1 MAINNVRPAAPI
13 RTVARAQAP
22 AAPAAPTPVKPAS
35 TSKVGTVGGAV
46 AGAGIMTAA
55 YTALRWFSQGGP
67 VVWGVAVVGI
77 GLAALGGAKL
87 GAVVD
92 RGMKFKDFTI
102 GGAAGG
108 ALALVAYAGG
118 GAMLAS
124 FGAMSAPALLL
135 MGAGSALAALGGA
148 AIGHAAQDK
157 IVSFFKK

>member
-1 MAINNVRPAAPI
+1 MAIHSVRPVTPV
-13 RTVARAQAP
+13 RPVARAQAP
-22 AAPAAPTPVKPAS
+22 VAAAAPVKAAS

-67 VVWGVAVVGI
+67 VVWAVAAVGI
-77 GLAALGGAKL
+77 GLAALGGAKV
-87 GAVVD
+87 GAFLD
-92 RGMKFKDFTI
+92 RGLQFKDFTV

-124 FGAMSAPALLL
+124 FGALSAPALLL
-135 MGAGSALAALGGA
+135 MGTGAALAGLGGA
-148 AIGHAAQDK
+148 AIGHAVQDK
-157 IVSFFKK
+157 VVGIFKK